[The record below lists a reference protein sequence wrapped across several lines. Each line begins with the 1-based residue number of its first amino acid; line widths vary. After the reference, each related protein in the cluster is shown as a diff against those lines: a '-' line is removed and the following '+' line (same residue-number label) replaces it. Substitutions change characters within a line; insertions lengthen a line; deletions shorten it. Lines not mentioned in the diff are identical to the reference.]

1 MYSARTLA
9 GLTLLCLTGCAAP
22 SKPQLPQLV
31 PPSLSQPCP
40 PFLTRELSKN
50 SDLALAYLEALAW
63 GADCRA
69 RHMGL
74 SGAAGG

>member
-1 MYSARTLA
+1 MYYKLPLA
-9 GLTLLCLTGCAAP
+9 GLTLSCLIGCAAP
-22 SKPQLPQLV
+22 SKPQLPALV

-50 SDLALAYLEALAW
+50 SDLALAYLEALEW

-69 RHMGL
+69 RHRGL
-74 SGAAGG
+74 AGAAGG